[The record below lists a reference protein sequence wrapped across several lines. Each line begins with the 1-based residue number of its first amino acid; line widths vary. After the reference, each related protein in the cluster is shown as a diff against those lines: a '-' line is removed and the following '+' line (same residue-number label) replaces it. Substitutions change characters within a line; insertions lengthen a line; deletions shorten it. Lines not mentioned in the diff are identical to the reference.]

1 MWLAVIVLALRS
13 AVISAVLS
21 TSSVMNSWR
30 ALPACRASVVRL
42 CAAHESSSEK
52 GKRARC
58 RYESRTVVSSD
69 STQQESHTGARSPSI
84 TDTCCGTL
92 PTSSSPCMIFLMRP
106 CSRFTKRVGALP
118 SFCGDRSWAR
128 RQELQG
134 MTQASAP

>member
-52 GKRARC
+52 GKRAPC
-58 RYESRTVVSSD
+58 RYESRTVVRQRQHTTGEPHGRTLTQHHRHLLWHLADVLIALHDFLDAALQSVHQKGRCSS
-69 STQQESHTGARSPSI
+69 I
-84 TDTCCGTL
+84 VL
-92 PTSSSPCMIFLMRP
+92 
-106 CSRFTKRVGALP
+106 
-118 SFCGDRSWAR
+118 R
-128 RQELQG
+128 R
-134 MTQASAP
+134 